1 MPEHS
6 KIIDWAMFSGLMQTY
21 HEIKPG
27 LLGSSAVALGFFD
40 GVHPGHQAVIGAAV
54 AEARRLGIPA
64 AVATF
69 RDHPRLV
76 ISGAAPKLLTV
87 FEQRLELF
95 EQLGVDATLAIS
107 FSPDISHL
115 SPQEY
120 VRNVLIGALGAK
132 AVSIGYNHHFGR
144 NREGTPELLRSLGQE
159 NGFSVFVAPEVFV
172 DGIEVSSS
180 RIREALNRG
189 DVSVAAKLLS
199 RRYAVVGD
207 VVRGQGRGK
216 GIGFPTANLRVSEQ
230 QLLPARGVYAGVVRT
245 AAGERL
251 PSVVNIGF
259 RPTVANDQIMTTEV
273 HILDFDADIYGQQL
287 ELEFWQY
294 LRSETK
300 FDGIE
305 ALKNQIGADIRT
317 ARNVLP
323 SSTSMTGFESKLP
336 A

>member
-1 MPEHS
+1 M
-6 KIIDWAMFSGLMQTY
+6 DTY

-54 AEARRLGIPA
+54 AEARRLGIPS

-76 ISGAAPKLLTV
+76 ISGSAPKLLTV

-95 EQLGVDATLAIS
+95 EQLGVDATLAMS
-107 FSPDISHL
+107 FTPDISHL

-144 NREGTPELLRSLGQE
+144 NREGTPALLRKLGEE
-159 NGFSVFVAPEVFV
+159 NGFGVFVAPEVFV

-180 RIREALNRG
+180 RIREALNGG
-189 DVSVAAKLLS
+189 DVAMAAKLLT
-199 RRYAVVGD
+199 RPYAVLGD

-216 GIGFPTANLRVSEQ
+216 GIGFPTANLNVSEQ
-230 QLLPARGVYAGVVRT
+230 QLLPARGVYAGIVRT
-245 AAGERL
+245 KDGHRL
-251 PSVVNIGF
+251 PAVVNIGF
-259 RPTVANDQIMTTEV
+259 RPTVANDQILTTEV
-273 HILDFDADIYGQQL
+273 HILDFDRDIYGEQL
-287 ELEFWQY
+287 VLEFWQY
-294 LRSETK
+294 LRAEAK
-300 FDGIE
+300 FDNID
-305 ALKNQIGADIRT
+305 ALKNQIGADCCN
-317 ARNVLP
+317 ARNILP
-323 SSTSMTGFESKLP
+323 AMTGFESKLP